1 MRFVGNTW
9 LFSRP
14 IGPGALLGFVQQDR
28 FEPFETL
35 RLRGVEMVRP
45 EITGRDVGQPLVA
58 TPNQAMTAL
67 GIGRAKLYE
76 KINAGEL
83 ESYVDGGSRKILW
96 DSIHGFIKV
105 RLAAE
110 AERRGRAA

>member
-1 MRFVGNTW
+1 
-9 LFSRP
+9 
-14 IGPGALLGFVQQDR
+14 
-28 FEPFETL
+28 
-35 RLRGVEMVRP
+35 MVRP
-45 EITGRDVGQPLVA
+45 EITGRAMGQPLVA
-58 TPNQAMTAL
+58 SANQAMIAL

-76 KINAGEL
+76 KINSGEL

-96 DSIHGFIKV
+96 DSIHAFIQR

>member
-1 MRFVGNTW
+1 MDQSTAASSAALIPN
-9 LFSRP
+9 P
-14 IGPGALLGFVQQDR
+14 NPGQS
-28 FEPFETL
+28 
-35 RLRGVEMVRP
+35 
-45 EITGRDVGQPLVA
+45 LVA
-58 TPNQAMTAL
+58 SPMQAMTAL

-83 ESYVDGGSRKILW
+83 QSYVDGGSRKILW
-96 DSIHGFIKV
+96 DSIHAFIKR

>member
-1 MRFVGNTW
+1 VRVEN
-9 LFSRP
+9 
-14 IGPGALLGFVQQDR
+14 GALKQPVRTCLI
-28 FEPFETL
+28 EPFET
-35 RLRGVEMVRP
+35 RTGVQMAQT
-45 EITGRDVGQPLVA
+45 EIISPAIVQPLVA

-96 DSIHGFIKV
+96 DSIRAFIKS

-110 AERRGRAA
+110 SERRGRAA

>member
-1 MRFVGNTW
+1 LPGFPAQNR
-9 LFSRP
+9 
-14 IGPGALLGFVQQDR
+14 GALLTFVWTCLI
-28 FEPFETL
+28 EPFETH
-35 RLRGVEMVRP
+35 RGVQMARP
-45 EITGRDVGQPLVA
+45 ENTGAAIGQPLVA

-83 ESYVDGGSRKILW
+83 ESYLDGGSRKILW
-96 DSIHGFIKV
+96 DSIHAFVKRGLV
-105 RLAAE
+105 AE

>member
-1 MRFVGNTW
+1 
-9 LFSRP
+9 
-14 IGPGALLGFVQQDR
+14 
-28 FEPFETL
+28 
-35 RLRGVEMVRP
+35 MVRP

-58 TPNQAMTAL
+58 SPNQAMTAL

-83 ESYVDGGSRKILW
+83 ESHVDGGSRKILW
-96 DSIHGFIKV
+96 DSIHAFIKQ

-110 AERRGRAA
+110 SARRGCDNPDREYTAFPEISPVLEGMRSIVDALGGANPTRL

>member
-1 MRFVGNTW
+1 
-9 LFSRP
+9 
-14 IGPGALLGFVQQDR
+14 
-28 FEPFETL
+28 
-35 RLRGVEMVRP
+35 MVRTTNVTFSSP
-45 EITGRDVGQPLVA
+45 ITLPTNPGQPIVA
-58 TPNQAMTAL
+58 SPNQAMTAL

-96 DSIHGFIKV
+96 DSIHAFIQR

-110 AERRGRAA
+110 SNRRGTKVT